1 MTKKNL
7 IVFTFLL
14 SSLIIT
20 SCSNRKEVT
29 GRIYSYQKDGSKCWY
44 IRDEKTGRQYDV
56 LSNTSFFLRENNRM
70 KLVLKPTKTE
80 TPCNANKV
88 MELVSYSNP
97 TTTKPSTTYSNTKR
111 KIKEKLKKIRN

>member
-1 MTKKNL
+1 MIKKSL
-7 IVFTFLL
+7 IVFTCIL
-14 SSLIIT
+14 SSIVIT
-20 SCSNRKEVT
+20 SCSDRKEVT

-97 TTTKPSTTYSNTKR
+97 TKEKTTYSKTKN
-111 KIKEKLKKIRN
+111 KVKEKLKKLRN